1 MGIEKQTYAKSWF
14 EKLKPEEI
22 SRKLSEFEQLE
33 KEGAY
38 RLIVENAYEG
48 IVVAQGER
56 FCFVNERMLELTG
69 CTREEL
75 LAKSFIEIVHPDDRA
90 TVNDL
95 YTKRLK
101 GEDVP
106 NTYNVR
112 IVTKEEEVKWI
123 LTTSIMINW
132 KGQPAVLALATDVTP
147 QRLAEEALRESEKQ
161 YRNIVDNAVV
171 GVYETDIKGNILYIN
186 DAMAKIFE
194 WESPQEV
201 IGRGVDIAYK
211 NIEDRNAFLENLK
224 KNGHVENFEL
234 EFVTKTGK
242 TRNAIVTA
250 VLFADKISGMLLDIS
265 ERKKSQEAL
274 HTLINATHDIALLI
288 EPDGT
293 VVAINSQAA
302 ETFRKNPD
310 ELIGQCIYQFMP
322 DDVAE
327 YRKNYVNEALLSK
340 RPAQH
345 IEQRHSQYHV
355 TNLFPISD
363 SEGNVSHMAL
373 FVKDIT
379 ELKKAEKA
387 LRASEKQY
395 RNIVDNALIG
405 VYESSLNGEILY
417 ANSAMARIFEFNSAA
432 EMIGTDVVS
441 RYKYSH
447 DRRVLIKNLKDKG
460 QIENFEVSV
469 LAKTGKTK
477 NAVLSAVLD
486 DDNISGMIMD
496 ISNRK
501 IAEEALRASRETLD
515 TLINAS
521 HDIALLIGIDG
532 TVLTVNKNAA
542 ASYGA
547 RPQDI
552 VGKNVFKF
560 MPPGAAAARKK
571 IARAV
576 ISKGKPINHIETIK
590 GRIKD
595 VNVNPVMDIQGSVQ
609 SLAIFSKDITE
620 SKKAEEAQKKAGRLL
635 EYRVAERTRELER
648 KTIELQELNTA
659 LEVLLRKRDEDR
671 EDLEERLLS
680 NVKELALPY
689 LQKIKGKIK
698 DDNLN
703 SYLNILESNLN
714 NIISPFSQKL
724 SAKYLNLTPTEI
736 EIADLVK
743 HGKSTKEIAN
753 LLSISGKPL
762 KPTE

>member
-75 LAKSFIEIVHPDDRA
+75 LAKRFIEILHPDDRA
-90 TVNDL
+90 MGLDL
-95 YTKRLK
+95 YTRRLK
-101 GEDVP
+101 GGAVP
-106 NTYNVR
+106 NTNAVR

-123 LTTSIMINW
+123 LATAIMINW

-147 QRLAEEALRESEKQ
+147 QRLAEEALRESERQ

-194 WESPQEV
+194 WESPQEA
-201 IGRGVDIAYK
+201 IGKTVDIAYK
-211 NIEDRNAFLENLK
+211 NIEDRDAFLEILK

-242 TRNAIVTA
+242 PRNAIVTA

-293 VVAINSQAA
+293 VVTINRHAA

-327 YRKNYVNEALLSK
+327 FRRDYVNEALLSK

-345 IEQRHSQYHV
+345 IEQRRSQYYV
-355 TNLFPISD
+355 VNLFPISD
-363 SEGNVSHMAL
+363 SGGNVKHLAL

-379 ELKKAEKA
+379 EL
-387 LRASEKQY
+387 
-395 RNIVDNALIG
+395 
-405 VYESSLNGEILY
+405 
-417 ANSAMARIFEFNSAA
+417 
-432 EMIGTDVVS
+432 
-441 RYKYSH
+441 
-447 DRRVLIKNLKDKG
+447 
-460 QIENFEVSV
+460 
-469 LAKTGKTK
+469 
-477 NAVLSAVLD
+477 
-486 DDNISGMIMD
+486 
-496 ISNRK
+496 
-501 IAEEALRASRETLD
+501 
-515 TLINAS
+515 
-521 HDIALLIGIDG
+521 
-532 TVLTVNKNAA
+532 
-542 ASYGA
+542 
-547 RPQDI
+547 
-552 VGKNVFKF
+552 
-560 MPPGAAAARKK
+560 
-571 IARAV
+571 
-576 ISKGKPINHIETIK
+576 
-590 GRIKD
+590 
-595 VNVNPVMDIQGSVQ
+595 
-609 SLAIFSKDITE
+609 
-620 SKKAEEAQKKAGRLL
+620 KKAEEAQKKAGRLL
-635 EYRVAERTRELER
+635 EYRVAERTQELER
-648 KTIELQELNTA
+648 KTVELQELNTA

-671 EDLEERLLS
+671 KDLEERLLS

-689 LQKIKGKIK
+689 LQKMKGKIK
-698 DDNLN
+698 DDSLN

-724 SAKYLNLTPTEI
+724 SAKYLNLTPAEI

-743 HGKSTKEIAN
+743 HGKSTKEIAT
-753 LLSISGKPL
+753 LLTISGKTVETHRMNIRKKL
-762 KPTE
+762 GITNKKANLRTFLLSLE

>member
-69 CTREEL
+69 CAREEL
-75 LAKSFIEIVHPDDRA
+75 LAKRFIEILHPDDRA
-90 TVNDL
+90 MGLDL
-95 YTKRLK
+95 YTRRLK
-101 GEDVP
+101 GGAVP
-106 NTYNVR
+106 NTNAVR

-123 LTTSIMINW
+123 LATAIMINW
-132 KGQPAVLALATDVTP
+132 KGRPAVLALVTDITP
-147 QRLAEEALRESEKQ
+147 QRLAEEALRESERQ

-201 IGRGVDIAYK
+201 IGKSVDIAYK
-211 NIEDRNAFLENLK
+211 HIEDRDAFLEILK

-242 TRNAIVTA
+242 PRNAIVTA

-293 VVAINSQAA
+293 VVTINRHAA

-327 YRKNYVNEALLSK
+327 FRRDYVNEALLSK

-345 IEQRHSQYHV
+345 IEQRRRQYYV
-355 TNLFPISD
+355 VNLFPISD
-363 SEGNVSHMAL
+363 SGGNVKHLAL

-379 ELKKAEKA
+379 EL
-387 LRASEKQY
+387 
-395 RNIVDNALIG
+395 
-405 VYESSLNGEILY
+405 
-417 ANSAMARIFEFNSAA
+417 
-432 EMIGTDVVS
+432 
-441 RYKYSH
+441 
-447 DRRVLIKNLKDKG
+447 
-460 QIENFEVSV
+460 
-469 LAKTGKTK
+469 
-477 NAVLSAVLD
+477 
-486 DDNISGMIMD
+486 
-496 ISNRK
+496 
-501 IAEEALRASRETLD
+501 
-515 TLINAS
+515 
-521 HDIALLIGIDG
+521 
-532 TVLTVNKNAA
+532 
-542 ASYGA
+542 
-547 RPQDI
+547 
-552 VGKNVFKF
+552 
-560 MPPGAAAARKK
+560 
-571 IARAV
+571 
-576 ISKGKPINHIETIK
+576 
-590 GRIKD
+590 
-595 VNVNPVMDIQGSVQ
+595 
-609 SLAIFSKDITE
+609 
-620 SKKAEEAQKKAGRLL
+620 KKAEEAQKKAGRLL
-635 EYRVAERTRELER
+635 EYRVAERTQELER
-648 KTIELQELNTA
+648 KTVELQELNTA

-671 EDLEERLLS
+671 KDLEERLLS

-689 LQKIKGKIK
+689 LQKMKGKIK
-698 DDNLN
+698 DDSLN

-724 SAKYLNLTPTEI
+724 SAKYLNLTPAEI

-743 HGKSTKEIAN
+743 HGKSTKEIAT
-753 LLSISGKPL
+753 LLTISGKTVETHRMNIRKKL
-762 KPTE
+762 GITNKKANLRTFLLSLE

>member
-69 CTREEL
+69 CAREEL
-75 LAKSFIEIVHPDDRA
+75 LAKRFIEILHPDDRA
-90 TVNDL
+90 MGLDL
-95 YTKRLK
+95 YTRRLK
-101 GEDVP
+101 GEAVP
-106 NTYNVR
+106 NTNAVR

-123 LTTSIMINW
+123 LATAIMINW

-147 QRLAEEALRESEKQ
+147 QRLAEEALRESERQ

-194 WESPQEV
+194 WESPQEA
-201 IGRGVDIAYK
+201 IGKTVDIAYK
-211 NIEDRNAFLENLK
+211 NIEDRDAFLEILK

-242 TRNAIVTA
+242 PRNAIVTA

-293 VVAINSQAA
+293 VVTINRHAA

-327 YRKNYVNEALLSK
+327 FRRDYVNEALLSK

-345 IEQRHSQYHV
+345 IEQRRRQYYV
-355 TNLFPISD
+355 VNLFPISD
-363 SEGNVSHMAL
+363 SGGNVKHLAL

-379 ELKKAEKA
+379 EL
-387 LRASEKQY
+387 
-395 RNIVDNALIG
+395 
-405 VYESSLNGEILY
+405 
-417 ANSAMARIFEFNSAA
+417 
-432 EMIGTDVVS
+432 
-441 RYKYSH
+441 
-447 DRRVLIKNLKDKG
+447 
-460 QIENFEVSV
+460 
-469 LAKTGKTK
+469 
-477 NAVLSAVLD
+477 
-486 DDNISGMIMD
+486 
-496 ISNRK
+496 
-501 IAEEALRASRETLD
+501 
-515 TLINAS
+515 
-521 HDIALLIGIDG
+521 
-532 TVLTVNKNAA
+532 
-542 ASYGA
+542 
-547 RPQDI
+547 
-552 VGKNVFKF
+552 
-560 MPPGAAAARKK
+560 
-571 IARAV
+571 
-576 ISKGKPINHIETIK
+576 
-590 GRIKD
+590 
-595 VNVNPVMDIQGSVQ
+595 
-609 SLAIFSKDITE
+609 
-620 SKKAEEAQKKAGRLL
+620 KKAEEAQKKAGRLL
-635 EYRVAERTRELER
+635 EYRVAERTQELER
-648 KTIELQELNTA
+648 KTVELQELNTA

-671 EDLEERLLS
+671 KDLEERLLS

-689 LQKIKGKIK
+689 LQKMKGKIK
-698 DDNLN
+698 DDSLN

-724 SAKYLNLTPTEI
+724 SAKYLNLTPAEI

-743 HGKSTKEIAN
+743 HGKSTKEIAT
-753 LLSISGKPL
+753 LLTISGKTVETHRMNIRKKL
-762 KPTE
+762 GITNKKANLRTFLLSLE

>member
-22 SRKLSEFEQLE
+22 SRKFSEFEQLE

-69 CTREEL
+69 CAREEL
-75 LAKSFIEIVHPDDRA
+75 LAKRFIEILHPDDRA
-90 TVNDL
+90 MGLDL
-95 YTKRLK
+95 YTRRLK
-101 GEDVP
+101 GEAVP
-106 NTYNVR
+106 NTNAVR

-123 LTTSIMINW
+123 LATAIMINW

-147 QRLAEEALRESEKQ
+147 QRLAEEALRESERQ

-194 WESPQEV
+194 WESPQDA
-201 IGRGVDIAYK
+201 IGKTVDIAYK
-211 NIEDRNAFLENLK
+211 NIEDRDAFLEILK

-242 TRNAIVTA
+242 PRNAIVTA

-293 VVAINSQAA
+293 VVTINRHAA

-327 YRKNYVNEALLSK
+327 FRRDYVNEALLSK

-345 IEQRHSQYHV
+345 IEQRRRQYYV
-355 TNLFPISD
+355 VNLFPISD
-363 SEGNVSHMAL
+363 SGGNVKHLAL

-379 ELKKAEKA
+379 EL
-387 LRASEKQY
+387 
-395 RNIVDNALIG
+395 
-405 VYESSLNGEILY
+405 
-417 ANSAMARIFEFNSAA
+417 
-432 EMIGTDVVS
+432 
-441 RYKYSH
+441 
-447 DRRVLIKNLKDKG
+447 
-460 QIENFEVSV
+460 
-469 LAKTGKTK
+469 
-477 NAVLSAVLD
+477 
-486 DDNISGMIMD
+486 
-496 ISNRK
+496 
-501 IAEEALRASRETLD
+501 
-515 TLINAS
+515 
-521 HDIALLIGIDG
+521 
-532 TVLTVNKNAA
+532 
-542 ASYGA
+542 
-547 RPQDI
+547 
-552 VGKNVFKF
+552 
-560 MPPGAAAARKK
+560 
-571 IARAV
+571 
-576 ISKGKPINHIETIK
+576 
-590 GRIKD
+590 
-595 VNVNPVMDIQGSVQ
+595 
-609 SLAIFSKDITE
+609 
-620 SKKAEEAQKKAGRLL
+620 KKAEEAQKKAGRLL
-635 EYRVAERTRELER
+635 EYRVAERTQELER
-648 KTIELQELNTA
+648 KTVELQELNTA

-671 EDLEERLLS
+671 KDLEERLLS

-689 LQKIKGKIK
+689 LQKMKGKIK
-698 DDNLN
+698 DDSLN

-724 SAKYLNLTPTEI
+724 SAKYLNLTPAEI

-753 LLSISGKPL
+753 LLSISGKTVETHRMNIRKKL
-762 KPTE
+762 GITNKKANLRTFLLSLE

>member
-69 CTREEL
+69 CAREEL
-75 LAKSFIEIVHPDDRA
+75 LAKRFIEILHPDDRA
-90 TVNDL
+90 MGLDL
-95 YTKRLK
+95 YTRRLK
-101 GEDVP
+101 GEAVP
-106 NTYNVR
+106 NTNAVR

-123 LTTSIMINW
+123 LATAIMINW

-147 QRLAEEALRESEKQ
+147 QRLAEEALRESERQ

-194 WESPQEV
+194 WESPQDA
-201 IGRGVDIAYK
+201 IGKTVDIAYK
-211 NIEDRNAFLENLK
+211 NIEDRDAFLEILK

-242 TRNAIVTA
+242 PRNAIVTA

-293 VVAINSQAA
+293 VVTINRHAA

-327 YRKNYVNEALLSK
+327 FRRDYVNEALLSK

-345 IEQRHSQYHV
+345 IEQRRRQYYV
-355 TNLFPISD
+355 VNLFPISD
-363 SEGNVSHMAL
+363 SGGNVKHLAL

-379 ELKKAEKA
+379 EL
-387 LRASEKQY
+387 
-395 RNIVDNALIG
+395 
-405 VYESSLNGEILY
+405 
-417 ANSAMARIFEFNSAA
+417 
-432 EMIGTDVVS
+432 
-441 RYKYSH
+441 
-447 DRRVLIKNLKDKG
+447 
-460 QIENFEVSV
+460 
-469 LAKTGKTK
+469 
-477 NAVLSAVLD
+477 
-486 DDNISGMIMD
+486 
-496 ISNRK
+496 
-501 IAEEALRASRETLD
+501 
-515 TLINAS
+515 
-521 HDIALLIGIDG
+521 
-532 TVLTVNKNAA
+532 
-542 ASYGA
+542 
-547 RPQDI
+547 
-552 VGKNVFKF
+552 
-560 MPPGAAAARKK
+560 
-571 IARAV
+571 
-576 ISKGKPINHIETIK
+576 
-590 GRIKD
+590 
-595 VNVNPVMDIQGSVQ
+595 
-609 SLAIFSKDITE
+609 
-620 SKKAEEAQKKAGRLL
+620 KKAEEAQKKAGRLL
-635 EYRVAERTRELER
+635 EYRVAERTQELER
-648 KTIELQELNTA
+648 KTVELQELNTA

-671 EDLEERLLS
+671 KDLEERLLS

-689 LQKIKGKIK
+689 LQKMKGKIK
-698 DDNLN
+698 DDSLN

-724 SAKYLNLTPTEI
+724 SAKYLNLTPAEI

-743 HGKSTKEIAN
+743 HGKSTKEIAT
-753 LLSISGKPL
+753 LLTISGKTVETHRMNIRKKL
-762 KPTE
+762 GITNKKANLRTFLLSLE